1 MLVLVTGASGF
12 IGSYVVPELLAAGH
26 HVTALVR
33 SEASAVAVKRA
44 GATPIRG
51 TVDDLDVLVDA
62 AASADAVINLAFR
75 GDLAAAGRW
84 DEAVA
89 AETAAV
95 AAMGE
100 ALKPGSALAIAAGTI
115 GLAQAGVTATERD
128 RPADGSVLAG
138 RQAPSEVA
146 LALADR
152 GVRSSVVR
160 LAPVNHGTGD
170 TQFVPMLI
178 NLARRSGVA
187 AYPGNGSSRWPAVH
201 VRDTAR
207 LFRLAIEVAPAGSI
221 LHAVAEDGIPV
232 RRIAEAIGR
241 HLDLPVESVPMDQV
255 DVYFGFLA
263 MFLRPDS
270 PVSSA
275 LTREVTGWRPSEP
288 GLLDDLEN
296 GGHYFAI
303 DPARENA

>member
-1 MLVLVTGASGF
+1 MRVLVTGASGF
-12 IGSYVVPELLAAGH
+12 IGSYVVPEFLAAGH
-26 HVTALVR
+26 HVSALAR
-33 SEASAVAVKRA
+33 SEASAVAVEKA

-51 TVDDLDVLVDA
+51 TVDDLDVLRDA
-62 AASADAVINLAFR
+62 AAGADAVINLAFR

-89 AETAAV
+89 TETAAV

-100 ALKPGSALAIAAGTI
+100 ALAPGAALAIAAGTV

-128 RPADGSVLAG
+128 HPADGSLLAG

-160 LAPVNHGTGD
+160 LAPVNHGEGD
-170 TQFVPMLI
+170 TQFVPTLI
-178 NLARRSGVA
+178 DLARRSGVA
-187 AYPGNGSSRWPAVH
+187 AYPGDGSSRWPAVH
-201 VRDTAR
+201 VPDTAR
-207 LFRLAIEVAPAGSI
+207 LFRLAVEVAPAGSV
-221 LHAVAEDGIPV
+221 LHAVAEDGIAL

-241 HLDLPVESVPMDQV
+241 HLDLPVESVPMNQV
-255 DVYFGFLA
+255 DEYFGFLA

-270 PVSSA
+270 PVSST

-288 GLLDDLEN
+288 GLLEDLED
-296 GGHYFAI
+296 GGYYYAS
-303 DPARENA
+303 DPVRENA